1 MLLRGGGGSGFPWR
15 RLGSFRSPGRRRLR
29 GSFYR
34 ASFRP
39 GWWRL
44 RSSLRKAL
52 ILRLRLSTS
61 LGSFRKT
68 RLVRLRRLRCS
79 FRKSLILRLRLSTG
93 LGSFRKTG
101 LVRLRRLGSSFRKTR
116 ILTL

>member
-1 MLLRGGGGSGFPWR
+1 MLLRGGSRSCFAWR
-15 RLGSFRSPGRRRLR
+15 RLGSFRSPGRRWLR

-39 GWWRL
+39 SRWCL
-44 RSSLRKAL
+44 RSSFRKA
-52 ILRLRLSTS
+52 
-61 LGSFRKT
+61 
-68 RLVRLRRLRCS
+68 
-79 FRKSLILRLRLSTG
+79 LILRLRLSTG